1 MFRLPLGFLG
11 RLKEN
16 KMSNG
21 YALPIVS
28 ELQYRVLAYASNMY
42 INRERSTSIDAEEMV
57 AVLRYEALK
66 LDYNNGMSVEELAD
80 HLVLAAN
87 MRVELIY
94 SAGMTVEECLS

>member
-1 MFRLPLGFLG
+1 
-11 RLKEN
+11 
-16 KMSNG
+16 MSNG